1 MYELVFI
8 VITIVNKFEIL
19 LGLILLNT
27 WRIK

>member
-1 MYELVFI
+1 MFELVFI
-8 VITIVNKFEIL
+8 AKIVNKFEIL